1 MNWIKRIFGFGHVI
15 VAALVA
21 VQFLGGEIRADDAV
35 ARDWETLNYFMA
47 VAVIAALI
55 FSYLRARSADKSD
68 LQEWLASSAMLIA
81 SAVLFLMFFEQW
93 FAWTV
98 FKDADD
104 ELGEFRSLVWIA
116 VDVMFPIVNMI
127 VGIYLLRSVGFR
139 PLLRSVRWPGD
150 R

>member
-1 MNWIKRIFGFGHVI
+1 MDWTKRIFGYGHVI
-15 VAALVA
+15 VASLVA
-21 VQFLGGEIRADDAV
+21 VQFVASEIRTDDAV
-35 ARDWETLNYFMA
+35 ARDWEVLNLFMA
-47 VAVIAALI
+47 VAAIAALV
-55 FSYLRARSADKSD
+55 FSYLRARDAHRSD

-81 SAVLFLMFFEQW
+81 SAVLFLMYFEQW

-139 PLLRSVRWPGD
+139 PGD
-150 R
+150 KGSITE